1 MNIKKTGVIGTGRIG
16 NPMAK
21 NLIKAGFP
29 VTVYDVR
36 PEAYQELSEMGAT
49 IVSSPKE
56 VAEHADVMLLS
67 LMRSETIEE
76 VLFGENGVCEVE
88 VQGKVVID
96 TSTSQPHKTREFAQ
110 RLSALGAQLIDS
122 PLTGG
127 EAGAQAATLIFFV
140 GGDEKALEAVKP
152 VLEALAS
159 HIYYFGESGSGHI
172 VKLAHQMMM
181 ACTFVSI
188 AEAFAYIEQM
198 GVDGCRF
205 FEAVEHGGPES
216 KILSGFGHSYAR
228 MMSGEMLPDDA
239 HYTPTFAKDLSYAL
253 QESFRQQVYMP
264 ATAAAEEVFKQALG
278 MKVQGGSPILKLL
291 EFWRLLNHR

>member
-1 MNIKKTGVIGTGRIG
+1 MMKTGVIGTGRIG

-21 NLIKAGFP
+21 NLLKAGFS

-36 PEAYQELSEMGAT
+36 PEATQDLSKLGAT

-56 VAEHADVMLLS
+56 VAERAEVILLS
-67 LMRSETIEE
+67 LMHTETIEE
-76 VLFGENGVCEVE
+76 VLFGENGICDADM
-88 VQGKVVID
+88 QGKYVID
-96 TSTSQPHKTREFAQ
+96 TSTSQPHKTREFAGH
-110 RLSALGAQLIDS
+110 LLALGGKLIDS

-127 EAGAQAATLIFFV
+127 EVGAQAATLIFFV
-140 GGDEKALEAVKP
+140 GGEEKAFEAVKP
-152 VLEALAS
+152 VLEALSS

-181 ACTFVSI
+181 ACSFVSI
-188 AEAFAYIEQM
+188 AEAFAYIEKM
-198 GVDGCRF
+198 GLDGCRF

-216 KILSGFGHSYAR
+216 KILSGFGKSYVR
-228 MMSGEMLPDDA
+228 MMNGETLSNDQ

-264 ATAAAEEVFKQALG
+264 AAATAEEVFKQALG
-278 MKVQGGSPILKLL
+278 MKVEGGSPILRLL
-291 EFWRLLNHR
+291 EFWRILTHP

>member
-1 MNIKKTGVIGTGRIG
+1 MNKMKTGVIGTGRIG

-21 NLIKAGFP
+21 NLLKAGFS

-36 PEAYQELSEMGAT
+36 PEAYQDLSELGAT

-56 VAEHADVMLLS
+56 VSEHADVILLS
-67 LMRSETIEE
+67 LMHTETIEE
-76 VLFGENGVCEVE
+76 VLFGENGICDADMK
-88 VQGKVVID
+88 GKYVID
-96 TSTSQPHKTREFAQ
+96 TSTSQPHKTQEFAQ
-110 RLSALGAQLIDS
+110 HLMALGAKLIDS

-127 EAGAQAATLIFFV
+127 EAGAQAATLTFFV
-140 GGDEKALEAVKP
+140 GGEEKAFEAVKP

-159 HIYYFGESGSGHI
+159 QIYFLGDSGSGHI

-181 ACTFVSI
+181 ACYFVSI
-188 AEAFAYIEQM
+188 AEAFAYIEKM

-216 KILSGFGHSYAR
+216 KILSGFGKSYAR
-228 MMSGEMLPDDA
+228 TMSGETLPDDP

-264 ATAAAEEVFKQALG
+264 AAATAEEVFKQALR
-278 MKVQGGSPILKLL
+278 MKVKGGSPILKLL
-291 EFWRLLNHR
+291 EFWRILNHQ